1 MVGAVSADTYSV
13 HTGFTATNDRLE
25 NMTTIAFIAL
35 NAVLGT
41 AVAFGLLRLLVHGII
56 SGREVVEAEIRS
68 LPSFESERLA
78 A

>member
-1 MVGAVSADTYSV
+1 
-13 HTGFTATNDRLE
+13 
-25 NMTTIAFIAL
+25 MTTIAFIAL

-68 LPSFESERLA
+68 LPSFESERIA